1 MIASATSQSLK
12 LFSFLN
18 ITTFLYCYLVLMN
31 ERVLIVIDDGFE
43 LSTLVPALRLHE
55 MDIIGEARSESMALN
70 LLNRLQ
76 PDVVLL
82 DMHVAGIS
90 AIKIAVNLRK
100 AKPEV
105 GIVILESCSDV
116 RLLGDRNMDIPMG
129 SKIILKKSATDLLI
143 LCAAIS
149 DSQLSAKENHEVS
162 WINGSVSIYEKSLQ
176 ELLLHLTDAQVQ
188 TLRLV
193 ADGLTNAQIGRV
205 RYTSEKAVE
214 QIISRVAQEFNIQ
227 PDRNRNMRVQLV
239 NEYYK
244 WLGAPHH

>member
-1 MIASATSQSLK
+1 
-12 LFSFLN
+12 
-18 ITTFLYCYLVLMN
+18 MN
-31 ERVLIVIDDGFE
+31 ERVLVVVDDGFE

-70 LLNRLQ
+70 LLQRLQ

-82 DMHVAGIS
+82 DMHIAGIS

-100 AKPEV
+100 SKPNV
-105 GIVILESCSDV
+105 GLVILESCSDV
-116 RLLGDRNMDIPMG
+116 RLLGDRHVDIPVG
-129 SKIILKKSATDLLI
+129 TKLILKKSATDILV

-149 DSQLSAKENHEVS
+149 EASDSAMAGQDVS
-162 WINGSVSIYEKSLQ
+162 WINGSVAMKEKSVQ
-176 ELLLHLTDAQVQ
+176 GLLAHLTDAQVQ

-193 ADGLTNAQIGRV
+193 ADGFTNAQIGRV

-214 QIISRVAQEFNIQ
+214 QIISRVAQELNIH

>member
-1 MIASATSQSLK
+1 
-12 LFSFLN
+12 
-18 ITTFLYCYLVLMN
+18 MN
-31 ERVLIVIDDGFE
+31 ERVLVVVDDGFE

-70 LLNRLQ
+70 LLQRLQ

-82 DMHVAGIS
+82 DMHIAGIS

-100 AKPEV
+100 SKPNV
-105 GIVILESCSDV
+105 GLVILESCSDV
-116 RLLGDRNMDIPMG
+116 RLLGDRHVDIPVG
-129 SKIILKKSATDLLI
+129 TKLILKKSATDILV

-149 DSQLSAKENHEVS
+149 EARDSAMAGQDVS
-162 WINGSVSIYEKSLQ
+162 WINGSVAMKEKSVQ
-176 ELLLHLTDAQVQ
+176 GLLAHLTDAQVQ

-193 ADGLTNAQIGRV
+193 ADGFTNAQIGRV

-214 QIISRVAQEFNIQ
+214 QIISRVAHELNIHQ
-227 PDRNRNMRVQLV
+227 DRNRNMRVQLV

>member
-1 MIASATSQSLK
+1 
-12 LFSFLN
+12 
-18 ITTFLYCYLVLMN
+18 MN
-31 ERVLIVIDDGFE
+31 ERVLVVVDDGFE

-70 LLNRLQ
+70 LLHRLQ

-82 DMHVAGIS
+82 DMHIAGIS
-90 AIKIAVNLRK
+90 AIKIAINLRK
-100 AKPEV
+100 SKTNV
-105 GIVILESCSDV
+105 GLVILESCSDV
-116 RLLGDRNMDIPMG
+116 RLLGDRHVDIPVG
-129 SKIILKKSATDLLI
+129 TKLILKKSATDILI

-149 DSQLSAKENHEVS
+149 EARDSAVAGQDVS
-162 WINGSVSIYEKSLQ
+162 WINGSVAMKEKTVQ
-176 ELLLHLTDAQVQ
+176 GLLAHLTDAQVQ

-193 ADGLTNAQIGRV
+193 ADGFTNAQIGRV

-214 QIISRVAQEFNIQ
+214 QIISRTAQVLEIY

-244 WLGAPHH
+244 WLGAPHN

>member
-1 MIASATSQSLK
+1 
-12 LFSFLN
+12 
-18 ITTFLYCYLVLMN
+18 MN
-31 ERVLIVIDDGFE
+31 ERVLVVIDDGFE
-43 LSTLVPALRLHE
+43 LATLVPALRLHE
-55 MDIIGEARSESMALN
+55 MDIIGEARSESVAVT

-82 DMHVAGIS
+82 DMHIAGVS
-90 AIKIAVNLRK
+90 AVKIAVNLRK
-100 AKPEV
+100 SKPHV

-116 RLLGDRNMDIPMG
+116 RMLGDRHVDIPKG
-129 SKIILKKSATDLLI
+129 TKIILKKSATDILI

-149 DSQLSAKENHEVS
+149 DSKVSAVESHEVA
-162 WINGSVSIYEKSLQ
+162 WIKGNVSVHEKSLQ
-176 ELLLHLTDAQVQ
+176 GLLVHLTDAQVQ

-193 ADGLTNAQIGRV
+193 ADGLTNAHIGRV

>member
-1 MIASATSQSLK
+1 
-12 LFSFLN
+12 
-18 ITTFLYCYLVLMN
+18 MN
-31 ERVLIVIDDGFE
+31 ERVLVVIDDGFE
-43 LSTLVPALRLHE
+43 LSTLVPALRLHD
-55 MDIIGEARSESMALN
+55 MDIIGEARSESVAMN
-70 LLNRLQ
+70 LLHRLQ

-82 DMHVAGIS
+82 DMHIAGVS
-90 AIKIAVNLRK
+90 AIKIAINLRK
-100 AKPEV
+100 SQPEV
-105 GIVILESCSDV
+105 GIVILESCSDI
-116 RLLGDRNMDIPMG
+116 RLLGDRNVEIPMG
-129 SKIILKKSATDLLI
+129 TKVILKRSATDLLI
-143 LCAAIS
+143 LCAAIA
-149 DSQLSAKENHEVS
+149 DSKVSAAEGQEVS

-193 ADGLTNAQIGRV
+193 ADGFTNAQIGRV

-244 WLGAPHH
+244 WLGAPRH

>member
-1 MIASATSQSLK
+1 
-12 LFSFLN
+12 
-18 ITTFLYCYLVLMN
+18 MN
-31 ERVLIVIDDGFE
+31 ERVLVVIDDGFE
-43 LSTLVPALRLHE
+43 LSTLVPALRLHD
-55 MDIIGEARSESMALN
+55 MDIIGEARSESVAMN
-70 LLNRLQ
+70 LLHRLQ

-82 DMHVAGIS
+82 DMHIAGVS
-90 AIKIAVNLRK
+90 AIKIAINLRK
-100 AKPEV
+100 SQPDV
-105 GIVILESCSDV
+105 GIVILESCSDI
-116 RLLGDRNMDIPMG
+116 RLLGDRNVEIPIG
-129 SKIILKKSATDLLI
+129 TKVVLKRSATDLLI
-143 LCAAIS
+143 LCAAIA
-149 DSQLSAKENHEVS
+149 DSKVSAAEGQEVS

-193 ADGLTNAQIGRV
+193 ADGFTNAQIGRV

>member
-1 MIASATSQSLK
+1 
-12 LFSFLN
+12 
-18 ITTFLYCYLVLMN
+18 MN
-31 ERVLIVIDDGFE
+31 ERVLVVVDDGFE

-70 LLNRLQ
+70 LLQRLQ

-82 DMHVAGIS
+82 DMHIAGIS

-100 AKPEV
+100 SKANV
-105 GIVILESCSDV
+105 GLVILESCSDV
-116 RLLGDRNMDIPMG
+116 RLLGDRHVDIPVG
-129 SKIILKKSATDLLI
+129 TKLILKKSATDILI

-149 DSQLSAKENHEVS
+149 EARDSAVAGQDVS
-162 WINGSVSIYEKSLQ
+162 WINGSVSLKEKSVQ
-176 ELLLHLTDAQVQ
+176 GLLAHLTDAQVQ

-193 ADGLTNAQIGRV
+193 ADGFTNAQIGRV

-214 QIISRVAQEFNIQ
+214 QIISRTAQVLEIY

-244 WLGAPHH
+244 WLGAPHN